1 MFGKGKSAGEDW
13 SAARL
18 QQPLQRSAIAQPAAT
33 LHSSEAISSIGSEMT
48 VVGKISCEG
57 IIRIYGLVE
66 GELSASNAIIADG
79 ARIDGDIV
87 AEELT
92 VGGRVK
98 GDIYARRVE
107 LRDTAV
113 VEGDIYHRSLSIDEN
128 AWFEGRS
135 RPEANLAEPPSTIE
149 VASNLSPER
158 QTLLAL
164 DEKGEF
170 RGESS
175 TEELYQPRGRGT
187 RVFLASC
194 LAAIA
199 ISVVGYFALGAIDPS
214 WIWRSAESHYT
225 ALWPTAREAP
235 HAAPVAQ
242 MAPEMVAPTAPAT
255 ASFDPEQVQDFR
267 IDDVNSAR
275 QADVTRLTS
284 NAIEFSDHTTAG
296 SGIDSETALMPF
308 AAWASS
314 HPIEKKFLAL
324 FPSYVEPVLGSDA
337 ADGTDKATEKP
348 YTEKLYMYVAQA
360 RFVLTKAPAAIDL
373 SRYVTLP
380 FFEKIDPAIKH
391 KLISAADATAFKDKA
406 GTGND
411 NPDRKWCTGP
421 ATSICIQ
428 STYKFEGKIPMGIM
442 LVNQLRDSKKVVDHI
457 DFRSELAVLAPSDLD
472 QVGLQELT
480 GLDTPVTGAL
490 EQNIFYVNQIMK
502 FGKFFAVLQ
511 AHPSDAGNTVVT
523 AFVALAIKASVLDQ
537 KRDFENV
544 PVLRNLVPAQ
554 VLMGRSSFNF
564 GSSISAGLPKYAR
577 NEIKAV
583 ATLLQTQ

>member
-1 MFGKGKSAGEDW
+1 M
-13 SAARL
+13 
-18 QQPLQRSAIAQPAAT
+18 IAE
-33 LHSSEAISSIGSEMT
+33 S
-48 VVGKISCEG
+48 
-57 IIRIYGLVE
+57 
-66 GELSASNAIIADG
+66 

-92 VGGRVK
+92 IGGRVK
-98 GDIYARRVE
+98 GNIYAVRVK

-128 AWFEGRS
+128 ARFEGLS
-135 RPEANLAEPPSTIE
+135 RPEDNLPEPPSSIE
-149 VASNLSPER
+149 VSSDLPPER
-158 QTLLAL
+158 RTLFAI

-170 RGESS
+170 KVESS
-175 TEELYQPRGRGT
+175 EEELYQPRGGGT

-194 LAAIA
+194 IAAIA
-199 ISVVGYFALGAIDPS
+199 ISVMGYFALRAIDSS
-214 WIWRSAESHYT
+214 WISRSAESHYVR
-225 ALWPTAREAP
+225 PTTREAP
-235 HAAPVAQ
+235 REAPVTQLSPKKAPATPSLDPGQAQTVLRPTTPEAPVTQ
-242 MAPEMVAPTAPAT
+242 MAPEIVAPKAPAIPSLDPQQVQTALRPTTPEAPITQMAPEITAPKAP
-255 ASFDPEQVQDFR
+255 APPSLGLEQVQDFR
-267 IDDVNSAR
+267 IDDVSSAR

-296 SGIDSETALMPF
+296 GFDSETSLMPF
-308 AAWASS
+308 SAWASS
-314 HPIEKKFLAL
+314 HPTEKKFLAL
-324 FPSYVEPVLGSDA
+324 FPGYVEPVIGSDA
-337 ADGTDKATEKP
+337 ADGLDKATEKAH
-348 YTEKLYMYVAQA
+348 TEKLYMYVAQA
-360 RFVLTKAPAAIDL
+360 RFVLAKAPAAIEL

-380 FFEKIDPAIKH
+380 FLEKIDPAIKH
-391 KLISAADATAFKDKA
+391 KLISAVDATAFDDKA

-411 NPDRKWCTGP
+411 NPDRKWCTGS
-421 ATSICIQ
+421 AISICIQ
-428 STYKFEGKIPMGIM
+428 STYKLEGKIPVGIM
-442 LVNQLRDSKKVVDHI
+442 LVNQLREGKKLADHI

-480 GLDTPVTGAL
+480 ELKMPITGAL

-511 AHPSDAGNTVVT
+511 AHPSDPGKTVVT

-537 KRDFENV
+537 KRNFENV